1 MIVFRY
7 GFTYKSA
14 LLVFNPILALYKK
27 WIMPKLRILI
37 VDDHNQF
44 VKAFKYLLDDLFA
57 DHIQYIDF
65 VNNGDDCLEI
75 LGNKVYDIIFMD
87 VDMPG
92 MNGIDA
98 TKIIND
104 TYRDVKIIAV
114 SFHSDVK
121 YIMKMI
127 EAGARN
133 YLIKEEINRD
143 RLEKAL
149 GVYA

>member
-1 MIVFRY
+1 M
-7 GFTYKSA
+7 A
-14 LLVFNPILALYKK
+14 
-27 WIMPKLRILI
+27 KLRILI

-44 VKAFKYLLDDLFA
+44 VKAFKYLLEDLFA
-57 DHIQYIDF
+57 DHIQYIDV
-65 VNNGDDCLEI
+65 VNNGSECLEV
-75 LGNKVYDIIFMD
+75 LGLRIYDIIFMD

-104 TYRDVKIIAV
+104 TYRDIKVIAV
-114 SFHSDVK
+114 SFHSDIK

-133 YLIKEEINRD
+133 YLIKEEINRE

-149 GVYA
+149 EVHV

>member
-1 MIVFRY
+1 M
-7 GFTYKSA
+7 
-14 LLVFNPILALYKK
+14 
-27 WIMPKLRILI
+27 RILI

-44 VKAFKYLLDDLFA
+44 VKAFKYLLEDLFA
-57 DHIQYIDF
+57 DHIQYIDV

-75 LGNKVYDIIFMD
+75 LSNKVYDIIFMD

-104 TYRDVKIIAV
+104 TYRDIKIIAV

-133 YLIKEEINRD
+133 YLIKEEINRE

-149 GVYA
+149 GVFA

>member
-1 MIVFRY
+1 M
-7 GFTYKSA
+7 S
-14 LLVFNPILALYKK
+14 
-27 WIMPKLRILI
+27 KLRILI

-44 VKAFKYLLDDLFA
+44 VKAFKYLLNDLFA
-57 DHIQYIDF
+57 DHIQYIDV

-75 LGNKVYDIIFMD
+75 LGNRVYDIIFMD

-98 TKIIND
+98 TRIIID
-104 TYRDVKIIAV
+104 TYRDVKVIAV

-133 YLIKEEINRD
+133 YLIKEEINRE

-149 GVYA
+149 GVYS

>member
-1 MIVFRY
+1 
-7 GFTYKSA
+7 
-14 LLVFNPILALYKK
+14 
-27 WIMPKLRILI
+27 MPKLRILI

-44 VKAFKYLLDDLFA
+44 VKAFKYLLEDLFA
-57 DHIQYIDF
+57 DHIQYIDV

-75 LGNKVYDIIFMD
+75 LSNKVYDIIFMD

-104 TYRDVKIIAV
+104 TYRDIKIIAV

-133 YLIKEEINRD
+133 YLIKEEINRE

-149 GVYA
+149 GVFA

>member
-1 MIVFRY
+1 M
-7 GFTYKSA
+7 S
-14 LLVFNPILALYKK
+14 
-27 WIMPKLRILI
+27 KLRILI
-37 VDDHNQF
+37 VDDHNKF
-44 VKAFKYLLDDLFA
+44 ITAFKYLLEDLF
-57 DHIQYIDF
+57 DDQIEYIDIA
-65 VNNGDDCLEI
+65 NNGIDCLDI
-75 LGNKVYDIIFMD
+75 LSTKIYDIVFMD

-104 TYRDVKIIAV
+104 TYRDIKIIAI
-114 SFHSDVK
+114 SFHSDLK

-133 YLIKEEINRD
+133 YLIKEEINRE

-149 GVYA
+149 EVYV

>member
-1 MIVFRY
+1 M
-7 GFTYKSA
+7 S
-14 LLVFNPILALYKK
+14 
-27 WIMPKLRILI
+27 KLRILI

-44 VKAFKYLLDDLFA
+44 VKAFKYLLNDLFA
-57 DHIQYIDF
+57 DHIQYIDV

-75 LGNKVYDIIFMD
+75 LGNRVYDIIFMD

-98 TKIIND
+98 TRIIID
-104 TYRDVKIIAV
+104 TYRDVKVIAV

-133 YLIKEEINRD
+133 YLIKEEINRE

>member
-1 MIVFRY
+1 
-7 GFTYKSA
+7 
-14 LLVFNPILALYKK
+14 
-27 WIMPKLRILI
+27 MPKLRILI

-44 VKAFKYLLDDLFA
+44 VKAFKYLLEDLFA
-57 DHIQYIDF
+57 DHIQYIDV

-75 LGNKVYDIIFMD
+75 LSNRVYDIIFMD

-104 TYRDVKIIAV
+104 TYRDIKIIAV

-133 YLIKEEINRD
+133 YLIKEEINRE

-149 GVYA
+149 GVFA